1 MSVKVVKEKRCK
13 SQYTRVRV
21 KENLDKNG
29 NCVEMLMRKGWRESK
44 PLWGKWKV
52 PTEAWGSRKQ
62 GAVMGEVEGE
72 KSGRCGQRGCN
83 VFLKHR
89 SFSQKRGRFSEKRW
103 TFSGKRRRFSGI
115 SRKFLRRRSEGDKRK
130 QRWEVCAVAQEY
142 LCHAQR
148 QVSRWAQKQ
157 EGCMEWSR
165 WWVANNRRNQAKKSF
180 WKIDMAK
187 KARIV
192 GSITE
197 NCYFC
202 VANKNNK

>member
-1 MSVKVVKEKRCK
+1 MKRAGGRVSPLGGEVKSDNR
-13 SQYTRVRV
+13 S
-21 KENLDKNG
+21 
-29 NCVEMLMRKGWRESK
+29 MRKQKARSCYGRGGRWGRAGDEDREVATYFWNIGAFPK
-44 PLWGKWKV
+44 NVGDFLKNVGLFLENVGDFREYLGRFWGAGRR
-52 PTEAWGSRKQ
+52 EISASR
-62 GAVMGEVEGE
+62 GEV
-72 KSGRCGQRGCN
+72 C
-83 VFLKHR
+83 
-89 SFSQKRGRFSEKRW
+89 
-103 TFSGKRRRFSGI
+103 
-115 SRKFLRRRSEGDKRK
+115 D
-130 QRWEVCAVAQEY
+130 VAQEY